1 MNKNALIWGADGG
14 IGQALTRHLLEE
26 GWQVVT
32 VGRHTERLEGLG
44 GVVIEAE
51 ISDPFSVQ
59 TAVAAIS
66 QEVDEVDL
74 WAYAIGDISAAPV
87 SQMALNDWRRILDA
101 NLNGAFL
108 ATHYSLPLLAQE
120 GHLFYLGAISER
132 MRLPGLSAYAAAKA
146 GIEAFAEVVRKETRK
161 RVSVVRPAAVDTP
174 LWAKSPFKLPAHHL
188 TPQDVAVRILQAY
201 HAGEKGNL
209 DL

>member
-1 MNKNALIWGADGG
+1 MTKNALIWGADGG
-14 IGQALTRHLLEE
+14 IGQAVARNLLVQ

-32 VGRHTERLEGLG
+32 VGRHTERLEELG
-44 GVVIEAE
+44 GVAVEAE
-51 ISDPFSVQ
+51 ISDPFAVQ

-74 WAYAIGDISAAPV
+74 WVYTIGDITSAPV

-108 ATHYSLPLLAQE
+108 ATHYSLPLLAADA
-120 GHLFYLGAISER
+120 HLFYLGAISER

-188 TPQDVAVRILQAY
+188 TPQDVAARILQAY
-201 HAGEKGNL
+201 QSGEKGNL

>member
-1 MNKNALIWGADGG
+1 MTKNALIWGADGG
-14 IGQALTRHLLEE
+14 IGQGLARYLLED
-26 GWQVVT
+26 GWRVVT

-44 GVVIEAE
+44 SVVIEAE

-59 TAVAAIS
+59 TAVTAIS
-66 QEVDEVDL
+66 QEVVDVDL
-74 WAYAIGDISAAPV
+74 WTYAIGDISAAPV

-108 ATHYSLPLLAQE
+108 ATQYSLPLLAQE
-120 GHLFYLGAISER
+120 AHLFYLGAISER

-174 LWAKSPFKLPAHHL
+174 LWAKSPFKLPTHHL
-188 TPQDVAVRILQAY
+188 SPQDVAARILQAY
-201 HAGEKGNL
+201 QAGEKGNL

>member
-1 MNKNALIWGADGG
+1 MSKNALIWGADGG
-14 IGQALTRHLLEE
+14 IGQAVARNLLEQ

-32 VGRHTERLEGLG
+32 VGRHIERMEALG

-51 ISDPFSVQ
+51 ISDTFSVQ

-66 QEVDEVDL
+66 QEVDEIDL
-74 WAYAIGDISAAPV
+74 WVYAIGDITSAPV
-87 SQMALNDWRRILDA
+87 SQMTLNNWRRILDA

-120 GHLFYLGAISER
+120 AHLFYLGAISER

-174 LWAKSPFKLPAHHL
+174 LWAKSPFKLPTHHL
-188 TPQDVAVRILQAY
+188 SPQDVAARILQAY
-201 HAGEKGNL
+201 QSGEKGNL